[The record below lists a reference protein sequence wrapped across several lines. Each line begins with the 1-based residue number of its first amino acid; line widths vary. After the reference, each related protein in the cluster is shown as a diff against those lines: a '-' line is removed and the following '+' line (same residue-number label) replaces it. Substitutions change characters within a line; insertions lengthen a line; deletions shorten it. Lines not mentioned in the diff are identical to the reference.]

1 MNKAIAHPTRMK
13 CLLAITGALILLGF
27 IAAMAYADTRVDG
40 CKRDSANIDPTVFV
54 TICTGTLKNLSPP

>member
-1 MNKAIAHPTRMK
+1 MNKAIANPTRMK

-27 IAAMAYADTRVDG
+27 IAALAYADTRVDG
-40 CKRDSANIDPTVFV
+40 CKHDSVSIDPIVFA